1 MDCAQIFLL
10 IFQEA
15 ESWCLPIHKLGKGRG
30 EGKAGEGEK
39 KGREGVR
46 KEKNIYIYIYKIC
59 WFYMKK
65 AGCLLLLIIFKLW
78 KITNKNLITFK
89 K

>member
-10 IFQEA
+10 ILQEA
-15 ESWCLPIHKLGKGRG
+15 ESWCSTIHKLGKGME

-46 KEKNIYIYIYKIC
+46 KEKKYIYIYK
-59 WFYMKK
+59 Y
-65 AGCLLLLIIFKLW
+65 AGF
-78 KITNKNLITFK
+78 T
-89 K
+89 